1 MTEYQYASITEQE
14 HEALLAYL
22 QSEYYKNESEDSY
35 PYEHNYGSLNSLEKS
50 GETVFNSLSESDI
63 WACKR
68 YANLLSVVFDY
79 ERQITELKAILAEKR
94 KELDTL
100 VHYDPNTQMY
110 ILRKDD

>member
-14 HEALLAYL
+14 HEALFAYL
-22 QSEYYKNESEDSY
+22 QSEYFKDQES
-35 PYEHNYGSLNSLEKS
+35 SLSDLEKS
-50 GETVFNSLSESDI
+50 GEWVFNELSESEI

-68 YANLLSVVFDY
+68 YVNLLSVVLDY
-79 ERQITELKAILAEKR
+79 ESQIAELKAIQDEKR
-94 KELDTL
+94 KELDAL